1 MINAIDENSY
11 INGENRVGSQ
21 IRELMQLREE
31 GTLLLNYRELT
42 EIIGYL
48 CRA

>member
-1 MINAIDENSY
+1 
-11 INGENRVGSQ
+11 
-21 IRELMQLREE
+21 LMQLREE

-48 CRA
+48 CRAWFNRRFYLIPCT

>member
-11 INGENRVGSQ
+11 IHASQ